1 MPAPGREADH
11 HHFGVLAAVGLIVVL
26 EALSYWNTNA
36 LMSSMSRLE
45 QTQQLIEALHAFGAD
60 LSTAEAATRA
70 YLLSGDRGY
79 VEPVDPA
86 IVRANDVL
94 RAVRPLI
101 AGNPRQ
107 VSHFN
112 SLEFFTANLVSSLR
126 DSIAMQPHSASND
139 SIGADLTPGELMLM
153 AEIRRVVTVMQREEK
168 SLVVDRQR
176 RIKARSDRILFT
188 VLAGTVTSFA
198 ILGTVYYFLR
208 REVRERQ
215 RAEHLLKRREETL
228 HTLFES
234 SPDAIVVVDR
244 YGKIVRANQR
254 IEEVFGYRPAEL
266 TGMPVEVLVP
276 EHFAAQHVSHRRDYM
291 TAPSTRPMG
300 PGKDLCGK
308 RKDGQEFP
316 AEVMLSPA
324 ETDDGPIIICVVRDI
339 SERKRTVA
347 MLAERTED
355 LVRVNGE
362 LLRSNQELEDFA
374 YIASHDLKEPL
385 RGLHNY
391 ALFLMEDYGEQLDE
405 EGRAKLSTLARLSQR
420 MDALIDSL
428 LEYSRV
434 GRVDLAI
441 GEIDLNAVVHEAIES
456 LSISLR
462 QAGVP
467 IRIPQPLPTL
477 RCDKARIGE
486 VFRNLITNAMKYND
500 KEDKWMEIGWL
511 DSRCRGPAEPSNGT
525 SCQSAPAA
533 PVLYVR
539 DNGIGIAER
548 YHESIFRIFKRLHG
562 RDKYGG
568 GTGAGLTIARRI
580 IERHGG
586 RIWVESSLGQGA
598 TFYFTLGG
606 EEDNLDGK
614 YERHTNHSPR

>member
-1 MPAPGREADH
+1 
-11 HHFGVLAAVGLIVVL
+11 
-26 EALSYWNTNA
+26 
-36 LMSSMSRLE
+36 
-45 QTQQLIEALHAFGAD
+45 
-60 LSTAEAATRA
+60 
-70 YLLSGDRGY
+70 
-79 VEPVDPA
+79 
-86 IVRANDVL
+86 
-94 RAVRPLI
+94 
-101 AGNPRQ
+101 
-107 VSHFN
+107 
-112 SLEFFTANLVSSLR
+112 
-126 DSIAMQPHSASND
+126 
-139 SIGADLTPGELMLM
+139 
-153 AEIRRVVTVMQREEK
+153 
-168 SLVVDRQR
+168 
-176 RIKARSDRILFT
+176 
-188 VLAGTVTSFA
+188 
-198 ILGTVYYFLR
+198 
-208 REVRERQ
+208 
-215 RAEHLLKRREETL
+215 
-228 HTLFES
+228 
-234 SPDAIVVVDR
+234 
-244 YGKIVRANQR
+244 
-254 IEEVFGYRPAEL
+254 
-266 TGMPVEVLVP
+266 
-276 EHFAAQHVSHRRDYM
+276 
-291 TAPSTRPMG
+291 
-300 PGKDLCGK
+300 
-308 RKDGQEFP
+308 
-316 AEVMLSPA
+316 
-324 ETDDGPIIICVVRDI
+324 
-339 SERKRTVA
+339 
-347 MLAERTED
+347 
-355 LVRVNGE
+355 
-362 LLRSNQELEDFA
+362 
-374 YIASHDLKEPL
+374 
-385 RGLHNY
+385 
-391 ALFLMEDYGEQLDE
+391 
-405 EGRAKLSTLARLSQR
+405 

-462 QAGVP
+462 QAGIP